1 MSKPHSIP
9 TKPTRWEAL
18 ADYALAI
25 VLGLSIAF
33 GLFVY
38 VS

>member
-1 MSKPHSIP
+1 MKIP
-9 TKPTRWEAL
+9 TKPTRLEIL

-33 GLFVY
+33 GLYIY